1 MLNPSRWNCEC
12 NKACKIEEDLDTN
25 NCSCEKCLVSK
36 LALECE
42 DEILNRTETLLND
55 KKVACARNN
64 CLIHTFSLV
73 IICFL
78 LLALVFIIQNINQ
91 SKNINYRFKTQA
103 LN

>member
-1 MLNPSRWNCEC
+1 MCDFEFS
-12 NKACKIEEDLDTN
+12 KACKIDEYLGTKN
-25 NCSCEKCLVSK
+25 YLRKKRLIGKLV
-36 LALECE
+36 LEYE
-42 DEILNRTETLLND
+42 DEILNTTETLLID

-64 CLIHTFSLV
+64 CLIYTFSLV

-78 LLALVFIIQNINQ
+78 LLALVFIIQTINQ

>member
-1 MLNPSRWNCEC
+1 MNQ
-12 NKACKIEEDLDTN
+12 K
-25 NCSCEKCLVSK
+25 NCSCEKRLIGKLV
-36 LALECE
+36 LECE

-55 KKVACARNN
+55 KKVACTRNN

-78 LLALVFIIQNINQ
+78 LLALVFIIQSINQ